1 MSGKRSER
9 ITFVGA
15 DGESRLAARLDL
27 PDVAPRAYALF
38 AHCFTCG
45 KDVFAASRVAEG
57 LTRHGI
63 GVLRFDFTGLG
74 ASEGEFANT
83 NFTSNIGDLLAAVAW
98 LRAQAAAPKIL
109 IGHSLGGAAMLAA
122 AGEVPEATAVCTIG
136 APADPGHV
144 RHLLTGAIDAINA
157 EGAAEVKIAGRPFRI
172 RKQFLDDIDGHAQEE
187 RIATLDKALLI
198 FHAPL
203 DQIVGIDNAT
213 RIFMKARHPKSFV
226 SLDDADHLLS
236 RREDAAYVAN
246 IIAAWAHHYLPE
258 AAAEP
263 SVGPPALAAPPDA
276 VTVTETG
283 RGRFA
288 QTISVRGRHQLGAD
302 EPPEVGGDDTGPTPY
317 DLLLA
322 SLGACTSMTIRMYA
336 EHKKLP
342 LERVSVT
349 LRHAKIHAKDCAECE
364 TKTGRIDHIEREVTV
379 AGDLDAATRQKLLEI
394 AEKCPV
400 HRTLHTEV
408 SVQTR
413 LAEE

>member
-1 MSGKRSER
+1 MGGKRSER

-27 PDVAPRAYALF
+27 PAVAPRAYALF

-83 NFTSNIGDLLAAVAW
+83 NFTSNVGDLLAAAAW
-98 LRAQAAAPKIL
+98 LREEKAAPKIL
-109 IGHSLGGAAMLAA
+109 IGHSLGGAAILAA
-122 AGEVPEATAVCTIG
+122 AGDVPEATAVCTIG

-144 RHLLTGAIDAINA
+144 RHLLTGSVDEIEAD
-157 EGAAEVKIAGRPFRI
+157 GAAEVKIAGRPFRI
-172 RKQFLDDIDGHAQEE
+172 QKQFLDDIDGHAQEE
-187 RIATLDKALLI
+187 RIAGLRKALLI

-203 DQIVGIDNAT
+203 DTIVGIDNAT
-213 RIFMKARHPKSFV
+213 RIFVAARHPKSFV

-246 IIAAWAHHYLPE
+246 MIAAWAHHYLPE

-263 SVGPPALAAPPDA
+263 TVDEPALEAPPGA
-276 VTVTETG
+276 VTVAETG

-288 QTISVRGRHQLGAD
+288 QAISVGGRHHLVAD

-322 SLGACTSMTIRMYA
+322 SLGACTGMTIRMYA
-336 EHKKLP
+336 EHKKLA
-342 LERVSVT
+342 LERVTVT
-349 LRHAKIHAKDCAECE
+349 LRHAKIHAKDCEECE
-364 TKTGRIDHIEREVTV
+364 TKTGRLDRIEREITL
-379 AGDLDAATRQKLLEI
+379 AGDFDAETRQKLLEI

-400 HRTLHTEV
+400 HRTLHSEV
-408 SVQTR
+408 SIQTR
-413 LAEE
+413 LVEE